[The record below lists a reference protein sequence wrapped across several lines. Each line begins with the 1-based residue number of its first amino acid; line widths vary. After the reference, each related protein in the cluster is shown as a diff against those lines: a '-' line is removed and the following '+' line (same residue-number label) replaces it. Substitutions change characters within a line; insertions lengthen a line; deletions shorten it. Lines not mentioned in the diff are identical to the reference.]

1 MFYQDHSVHYHLS
14 ILQSHTFVNRHP
26 LFYTTDR
33 EVVLI
38 TRFIRKLS
46 LSEFEQR
53 LLINA
58 LVHFRNEL
66 LETQRPTEDINN
78 LLLKI
83 IDAPKTRR
91 WR

>member
-1 MFYQDHSVHYHLS
+1 MAKAKHRLVL
-14 ILQSHTFVNRHP
+14 
-26 LFYTTDR
+26 TD
-33 EVVLI
+33 
-38 TRFIRKLS
+38 
-46 LSEFEQR
+46 FEHR
-53 LLINA
+53 LLFNA

-66 LETQRPTEDINN
+66 LETKKPTEDIND

>member
-1 MFYQDHSVHYHLS
+1 MTEKKHRI
-14 ILQSHTFVNRHP
+14 IL
-26 LFYTTDR
+26 TD
-33 EVVLI
+33 
-38 TRFIRKLS
+38 
-46 LSEFEQR
+46 FEHR
-53 LLINA
+53 LLVNA

>member
-1 MFYQDHSVHYHLS
+1 MTEKKHRI
-14 ILQSHTFVNRHP
+14 ILTNFEH
-26 LFYTTDR
+26 
-33 EVVLI
+33 
-38 TRFIRKLS
+38 RF
-46 LSEFEQR
+46 
-53 LLINA
+53 LINA

-66 LETQRPTEDINN
+66 LETQRPTEDISN

>member
-1 MFYQDHSVHYHLS
+1 MVETKYRL
-14 ILQSHTFVNRHP
+14 
-26 LFYTTDR
+26 
-33 EVVLI
+33 VL
-38 TRFIRKLS
+38 T
-46 LSEFEQR
+46 EFEHR

-58 LVHFRNEL
+58 LVYFRNEL
-66 LETQRPTEDINN
+66 LETRRSTEDINN

>member
-1 MFYQDHSVHYHLS
+1 MTEKKRRI
-14 ILQSHTFVNRHP
+14 IL
-26 LFYTTDR
+26 TD
-33 EVVLI
+33 
-38 TRFIRKLS
+38 
-46 LSEFEQR
+46 FEHR
-53 LLINA
+53 LLVNA

-66 LETQRPTEDINN
+66 LETKKPSEDIND

>member
-1 MFYQDHSVHYHLS
+1 MTEKKHRI
-14 ILQSHTFVNRHP
+14 IL
-26 LFYTTDR
+26 TD
-33 EVVLI
+33 
-38 TRFIRKLS
+38 
-46 LSEFEQR
+46 FEQR

-58 LVHFRNEL
+58 LVYFRNEL